1 MLFSQYGVGETS
13 VHYVLVNLVIAYPID
28 TTCVLEAKSVQ
39 VESETDLI

>member
-1 MLFSQYGVGETS
+1 MLFSQYGAGETS
-13 VHYVLVNLVIAYPID
+13 VHHVLVNLVIAYSTD